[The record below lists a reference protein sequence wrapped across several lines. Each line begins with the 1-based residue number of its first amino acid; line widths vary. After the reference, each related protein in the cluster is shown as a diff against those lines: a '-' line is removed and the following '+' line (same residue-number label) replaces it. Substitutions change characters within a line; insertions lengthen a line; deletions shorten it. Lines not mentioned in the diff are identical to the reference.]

1 MFLFTETFLPCRN
14 CARPPLKSVTEKIS
28 TRKTTFTSQNKK
40 LVMININGVL
50 YRSSSNKLQV
60 SSARSP
66 VKILPCKPPVDSSN
80 SKQRCL
86 TIRGTRFLL
95 DPSGTKLRKMPSLEI
110 EEPHQAKLGR
120 IDIGGL
126 TYMPKTDGTF
136 VRTDN
141 HRTRSYLRLICLS
154 SVKGNVLHC
163 FSVTAWLNIK
173 AFRCLQIGCGNA
185 TFLARFS
192 GVWEN
197 ALLLCEENALNCMIR
212 IR

>member
-1 MFLFTETFLPCRN
+1 MFPRGWSSLIEDCLNCKITNAVAVCLFTEFFLPCRN
-14 CARPPLKSVTEKIS
+14 CDRPPLKSVTEKFS
-28 TRKTTFTSQNKK
+28 ARKVTFTSQNKK

-66 VKILPCKPPVDSSN
+66 VKTLPCKPPVDSSN

-110 EEPHQAKLGR
+110 EDPHQAKLGR

-141 HRTRSYLRLICLS
+141 HRTRSYLRLIWLS
-154 SVKGNVLHC
+154 SVMKRIC
-163 FSVTAWLNIK
+163 IIKNI
-173 AFRCLQIGCGNA
+173 FLLQ
-185 TFLARFS
+185 LD
-192 GVWEN
+192 
-197 ALLLCEENALNCMIR
+197 
-212 IR
+212 